1 MNLNVKM
8 SKPTN
13 PSNIDKII
21 TMLNGYFQAE
31 PHVRQAVGEE
41 RTQPSEYTPV
51 KIEHVQRIMDAF
63 KLKLGSTEDDV
74 RATTASNPF
83 GDGRKPWVSVKNP
96 SRVTPNPTKQALFEA
111 AVDWTLQRLN
121 DAPFPVD

>member
-1 MNLNVKM
+1 MGPTGERYRSRGDDDAPGATAVDPLGAKM
-8 SKPTN
+8 
-13 PSNIDKII
+13 
-21 TMLNGYFQAE
+21 
-31 PHVRQAVGEE
+31 
-41 RTQPSEYTPV
+41 
-51 KIEHVQRIMDAF
+51 QRARIVDAF

-111 AVDWTLQRLN
+111 AVDWTSQRLD
-121 DAPFPVD
+121 DAPFPVAARFKCGHWTPRQLFFGSI